1 MRVLN
6 VGKTPRIPDNK
17 DDGTRENEIMFT
29 LKVKLLLFE
38 EDWGYRYF
46 FLKRGMADCN
56 GGNKFFLV
64 HHVLCNREQSS
75 ESIGVIKTK

>member
-1 MRVLN
+1 
-6 VGKTPRIPDNK
+6 
-17 DDGTRENEIMFT
+17 
-29 LKVKLLLFE
+29 
-38 EDWGYRYF
+38 
-46 FLKRGMADCN
+46 MADCN